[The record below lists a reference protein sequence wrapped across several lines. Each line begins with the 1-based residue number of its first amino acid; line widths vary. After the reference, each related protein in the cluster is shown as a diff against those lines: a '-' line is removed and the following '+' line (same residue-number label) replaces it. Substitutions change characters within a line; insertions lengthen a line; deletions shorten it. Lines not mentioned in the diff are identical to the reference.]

1 MADSIVFGEGVVT
14 PHGAFKDT
22 RPLQEAFVLQ
32 ELSHLPK
39 AKLKEFMAG
48 PECKYLVEND
58 IISGDTLERLANE
71 EYSDKSMELVV
82 CHMASENEDERW
94 NELVRHRAEERRLM
108 NELIGE
114 YGDAARTYAESYRED
129 FVYNCIPKGYRSDN

>member
-1 MADSIVFGEGVVT
+1 MSILFSEDAVMAPKSI
-14 PHGAFKDT
+14 FKDT
-22 RPLQEAFVLQ
+22 RPLQEAFVFA
-32 ELSHLPK
+32 ELSQMPK
-39 AKLKEFMAG
+39 QKLREFMKG

-71 EYSDKSMELVV
+71 EYEDKAMELVV
-82 CHMASENEDERW
+82 CHMAKENDDDRW

-114 YGDAARTYAESYRED
+114 YGDNARTYAENYRQD
-129 FVYNCIPKGYRSDN
+129 FVYKCVPEGYFSK

>member
-1 MADSIVFGEGVVT
+1 MSMLFGEDAVMA
-14 PHGAFKDT
+14 PKSIFKDT
-22 RPLQEAFVLQ
+22 KPLQEAFVFT
-32 ELSHLPK
+32 ELSHMPK
-39 AKLKEFMAG
+39 DKLKAFMKG

-71 EYSDKSMELVV
+71 EYEDKAMELVV
-82 CHMASENEDERW
+82 CHMAKENDDERW

-114 YGDAARTYAESYRED
+114 YGDNARTYAENYRQD
-129 FVYNCIPKGYRSDN
+129 SVYKCVPEGYFSK

>member
-1 MADSIVFGEGVVT
+1 MSILFSEDAVMAPKSI
-14 PHGAFKDT
+14 FKDT
-22 RPLQEAFVLQ
+22 RPLQEAFVFA
-32 ELSHLPK
+32 ELSQMPK
-39 AKLKEFMAG
+39 QKLREFMKG

-71 EYSDKSMELVV
+71 EYEDKAMELVV
-82 CHMASENEDERW
+82 CHMAKENDDDRW

-114 YGDAARTYAESYRED
+114 YGDNARTYAEQYREN
-129 FVYNCIPKGYRSDN
+129 FVYNCVPKDYLSK

>member
-1 MADSIVFGEGVVT
+1 MSMLFGEGVMA
-14 PHGAFKDT
+14 PKGIFKDT
-22 RPLQEAFVLQ
+22 RPLQEAFVFA
-32 ELSHLPK
+32 ELSQLPK
-39 AKLKEFMAG
+39 SKLREFMKG

-71 EYSDKSMELVV
+71 EYHDKAMELVV
-82 CHMASENEDERW
+82 CHMAKENDDERW

-114 YGDAARTYAESYRED
+114 YGDNARTYAESYRED
-129 FVYNCIPKGYRSDN
+129 FVYKCVPKNYFAE

>member
-1 MADSIVFGEGVVT
+1 MSILFSEDAVMAPKSI
-14 PHGAFKDT
+14 FKDT
-22 RPLQEAFVLQ
+22 RPLQEAFVFA
-32 ELSHLPK
+32 ELSQLPK
-39 AKLKEFMAG
+39 QKLREFMKG

-71 EYSDKSMELVV
+71 EYEDKAMELVV
-82 CHMASENEDERW
+82 CHMAKENDDDRW

-114 YGDAARTYAESYRED
+114 YGDNARTYAEQYREN
-129 FVYNCIPKGYRSDN
+129 FVYKCVPKDYLSK